1 MVLVTEAHGPSA
13 ETGWGDRRFRNGL
26 GPNWADCEAVFSL
39 ARRAKLARGEVC
51 VRHFDCLI
59 IGGGH
64 AGAQSAILLRQ
75 QKFTGTIGLIS
86 AESDLPYERPPLS
99 KDYLAGEKEF
109 ERLLLRP
116 ALFWDEHGIEL
127 FLGERVKAVDPA
139 AHSVETASG
148 STYGYGKLIWAGGG
162 AARQLFCP
170 GATAEGIFTVRT
182 RTDVDELMAMLPS
195 ANRFAIV
202 GGGYIGLEAAAVLS
216 KLGKQVTL
224 IEALDRVLA
233 RVAGPALS
241 DFFQDEHRAHG
252 VDIRLNASVVAIE
265 TDAQNHATGVR
276 LADGTVVPSDA
287 VIVGIGIVPETG
299 PLIVAGASGGNGV
312 DVDEFAQTSLP
323 DIYAIGDCAAH
334 ESRFADGRRIRLESV
349 QNANDQARAAVLH
362 ILGNPAPYDAIP
374 WFWSNQ
380 YDLRLQTVG
389 LSLTHDECV
398 VRGDPATR
406 SFSLVYLRQGQVVAL
421 DCVNR
426 TKDYVQGRTLVLE
439 GRRPDR
445 EQLANIDIPLKEV
458 ATA

>member
-1 MVLVTEAHGPSA
+1 M
-13 ETGWGDRRFRNGL
+13 
-26 GPNWADCEAVFSL
+26 
-39 ARRAKLARGEVC
+39 
-51 VRHFDCLI
+51 RHFDCLV

-75 QKFTGTIGLIS
+75 QKFAGTVGLIG
-86 AESDLPYERPPLS
+86 AEPDLPYERPPLS
-99 KDYLAGEKEF
+99 KDYLAGEKGF

-116 ALFWDEHGIEL
+116 AAFWDEHGIEL
-127 FLGERVKAVDPA
+127 ILGERVKAIDPV
-139 AHSVETASG
+139 AHSVQTASG
-148 STYGYGKLIWAGGG
+148 TEYGYGKLIWAGGG
-162 AARQLFCP
+162 VARQLSCP
-170 GATAEGIFTVRT
+170 GATAEGLFTVRT
-182 RTDVDELMAMLPS
+182 RADVDAMMAMLPG
-195 ANRFAIV
+195 ATRFTIV

-241 DFFQDEHRAHG
+241 TFFQDEHRAHG
-252 VDIRLNASVVAIE
+252 VDIRLSAAVEAIE
-265 TDAQNHATGVR
+265 VDAHNRATGVR

-299 PLIVAGASGGNGV
+299 PLILAGASGGNGV
-312 DVDEFAQTSLP
+312 DVDEFGQTSLP
-323 DIYAIGDCAAH
+323 DIYAVGDCAAH
-334 ESRFADGRRIRLESV
+334 ESRFAAGRRIRLESV
-349 QNANDQARAAVLH
+349 QNANDQARAAVQH
-362 ILGNPAPYDAIP
+362 ILGNPAPYDAVP

-406 SFSLVYLRQGQVVAL
+406 SFSLIYLRQGQVIAL

-426 TKDYVQGRTLVLE
+426 TKDYVQGRALVLE
-439 GRRPDR
+439 GSRPDR
-445 EQLANIDIPLKEV
+445 AQLANIEIPLKEM